1 MDRRKFL
8 KNSSLTL
15 TGIAASNLLLGQES
29 IFSLKPELKGTRPN
43 ILFIMTDQQ
52 FADAMSNTGNK
63 DIKTPAMDYIA
74 SNGMR
79 FEKGYCPTPLCV
91 PSRSSMFTGM
101 YPHEIN
107 VPINNMKAEWDT
119 EQYPYMG
126 KIMAKAGYD
135 TGYVGKWHLPAMPE
149 DIDTHGFEYI
159 KYAKDNRIDALV
171 DGACRDFMMKEREKP
186 FMLVSS
192 FVNPHDI
199 CQWARGDEML
209 NDHLGDA
216 PDSEDCPEL
225 PDNFEIPDLEPDI
238 LRLMQTYTPSTYP
251 TSEWDKDK
259 WRQYRWAYFR
269 LIEIVDARIQKVLDA
284 LKESGQEENTII
296 IFTSD
301 HGDGHGAH
309 KWNQKQVLYEESA
322 RVPLMVSW
330 KGHTK
335 GGSVNNKEVVS
346 TGIDLIPSMCDIAGV
361 AAPAYMKGSSFMDL
375 ALGKEDKDWRDYTVI
390 ETEFCQ
396 SKKTFDIKGRCV
408 RTEDFKYMVYDKGDL
423 HEQLFDM
430 VNDKGEMHNLAYKS
444 GYQKQLRR
452 HRKYLKEWMKETKD
466 NFQLPF

>member
-15 TGIAASNLLLGQES
+15 TGIAASKLLLGQGN
-29 IFSLKPELKGTRPN
+29 IFSFNPEFKGKRPN

-52 FADAMSNTGNK
+52 FAGAMSNAGNQNL
-63 DIKTPAMDYIA
+63 KTPAMDYIA
-74 SNGMR
+74 ANGMR
-79 FEKGYCPTPLCV
+79 FEKSYCPTPLCV

-107 VPINNMKAEWDT
+107 VPINNLKAEWDT
-119 EQYPYMG
+119 WQYPYMW
-126 KIMAKAGYD
+126 KIMTKAGYD
-135 TGYVGKWHLPAMPE
+135 TGYVGKWHLPAMPK

-159 KYAKDNRIDALV
+159 KYAEDNRIDALV
-171 DGACRDFMMKEREKP
+171 DGACRDFLMKKREKP
-186 FMLVSS
+186 FLLVSS

-209 NDHLGDA
+209 NDHLGEA
-216 PDSEDCPEL
+216 PAPEDCPEL
-225 PDNFEIPDLEPDI
+225 PANFEIPELEPDI
-238 LRLMQTYTPSTYP
+238 LRLMQTYSPTTYP
-251 TSEWDKDK
+251 TTDWDEGK
-259 WRQYRWAYFR
+259 WRQYRWAYYR

-322 RVPLMVSW
+322 RVPLIMSW
-330 KGHTK
+330 KGTIE

-346 TGIDLIPSMCDIAGV
+346 TGIDLIPTMCDIAGV
-361 AAPAYMKGSSFMDL
+361 ATPAYLKGSSFKNL
-375 ALGKEDKDWRDYTVI
+375 ALGKKEPTWREYTVI

-396 SKKTFDIKGRCV
+396 SKESFHIKGRCV
-408 RTEDFKYMVYDKGDL
+408 RTENFKYMVYDKGEL

-430 VNDKGEMHNLAYKS
+430 LKDPGETNNLAYKS
-444 GYQKQLRR
+444 GYQKQLVRHRR
-452 HRKYLKEWMKETKD
+452 HLAKWMKETSD
-466 NFQLPF
+466 EFTLPY